1 MALSS
6 CQNNPEKSFA
16 EKKTEP
22 SGRALFRLCSFDA
35 TKNKRNYYRGKN
47 CIENLCKGFRDV
59 AMKKNNCKEKNDTAN
74 L

>member
-22 SGRALFRLCSFDA
+22 SGGALFRLCSFDA
-35 TKNKRNYYRGKN
+35 TKNKQLLQRQKLY
-47 CIENLCKGFRDV
+47 
-59 AMKKNNCKEKNDTAN
+59 
-74 L
+74 